1 MRRALPGFALAAL
14 TIAVSFV
21 LLVALRAADGFAWK
35 EAPGGKLRLIENGR
49 HVLDYNFGPQ
59 LMPGVPE
66 DRRREGYIYPLFSP
80 AGVNPLDDFPKDHF
94 HHRGVFWAWMSIGF
108 EGKTYD
114 LWTLKPGIEHRF
126 HKFLKQSASANAASL
141 RVENGWYVGNR
152 LIVRETVDLAVPR
165 SGENER
171 NVDLAVRLDAVTK
184 DVVIAGSPDDA
195 KGYGGLC
202 VRFGPRDET
211 RILTP
216 EGPVTAN
223 ENEVPHAWAAMEA
236 LFSGKRA
243 GLRVSSDPSN
253 PRHPPGW
260 CLRPYGFVGAN
271 FPGLQPYTLA
281 PGQPLLLRYR
291 VTVYDGTRP

>member
-1 MRRALPGFALAAL
+1 MTRTLAGIVLALCLAIPS
-14 TIAVSFV
+14 IAQE
-21 LLVALRAADGFAWK
+21 AGGFAWK
-35 EAPGGKLRLIENGR
+35 EAPGGKLRLNENGR
-49 HVLDYNFGPQ
+49 HALDYNYGPQ
-59 LMPGVPE
+59 LKPGVPE
-66 DRRREGYIYPLFSP
+66 DRRREGYIYPLYSP
-80 AGVNPLDDFPKDHF
+80 AGVNPLDDFPADHF

-126 HKFLKQSASANAASL
+126 HKFLKRSASASSAAL
-141 RVENGWYVGNR
+141 RVENGWYVSGR
-152 LIVRETVDLAVPR
+152 LIVREIVDIAVPRSSGNARDVDLAVALEAIA
-165 SGENER
+165 S
-171 NVDLAVRLDAVTK
+171 DVT
-184 DVVIAGSPDDA
+184 IAGSPEDA

-202 VRFGPRDET
+202 VRFGPRAET

-216 EGPVTAN
+216 EGAVSEN

-236 LFSGKRA
+236 LFNGKRA
-243 GLRVSSDPSN
+243 GLRVTSDPAN

-271 FPGLQPYTLA
+271 FPGLQPYALA
-281 PGQPLLLRYR
+281 PGKPLALRYR